1 MDTFKLG
8 FNFHGL
14 PSTHTYASIIHL
26 QQGLLTPTGGEGH
39 VCHVVSPTA
48 IARRRQPAANNA

>member
-14 PSTHTYASIIHL
+14 PSTHTYASIIHPFNRAYWRPR
-26 QQGLLTPTGGEGH
+26 GVRVMFVT
-39 VCHVVSPTA
+39 
-48 IARRRQPAANNA
+48 